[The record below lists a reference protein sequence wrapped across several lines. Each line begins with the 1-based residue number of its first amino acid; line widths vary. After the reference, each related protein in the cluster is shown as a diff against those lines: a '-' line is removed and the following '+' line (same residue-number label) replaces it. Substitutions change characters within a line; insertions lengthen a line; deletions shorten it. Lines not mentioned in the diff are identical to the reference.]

1 MHICVIEQNPVV
13 KSDRVFLLKIEK
25 EVVMWFLIIV
35 LLLIS
40 ILNAANREEEMIE
53 EDVSDLEGNRV
64 VHPAEYLMR

>member
-1 MHICVIEQNPVV
+1 
-13 KSDRVFLLKIEK
+13 
-25 EVVMWFLIIV
+25 MWFLIIV

-40 ILNAANREEEMIE
+40 VLNAVNREEKMIE

>member
-1 MHICVIEQNPVV
+1 M
-13 KSDRVFLLKIEK
+13 KIEK

-40 ILNAANREEEMIE
+40 VLNAADKEEEMIE
-53 EDVSDLEGNRV
+53 EDVNDLEGNRV